1 MSDTGAMIILVI
13 LTVIAAI
20 LLNLLLVASVRSSAR
35 RTDGKTLRQMVRSI
49 RSPFQSTD
57 ADLEELANLIEKV
70 KRENQTSEQNE
81 H

>member
-1 MSDTGAMIILVI
+1 MSETGAMIILVV

-49 RSPFQSTD
+49 RNPFQSTD
-57 ADLEELANLIEKV
+57 ADLDELAELMEKV
-70 KRENQTSEQNE
+70 KRENQPSEQID